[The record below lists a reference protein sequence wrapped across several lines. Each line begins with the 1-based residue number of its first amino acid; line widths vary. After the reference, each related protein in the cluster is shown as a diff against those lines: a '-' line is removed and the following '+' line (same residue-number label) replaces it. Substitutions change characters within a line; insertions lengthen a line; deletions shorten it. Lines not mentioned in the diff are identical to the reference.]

1 VEKHQGRLE
10 DMREVL
16 LSSKA
21 VEDLQ
26 WWIKNDKR
34 TALKLFELFEEIAKT
49 PFAGKGKPEALK
61 HGLSGCWSRRITD
74 EHRLVYEVT
83 ETYARVL
90 SCRFHYE

>member
-1 VEKHQGRLE
+1 
-10 DMREVL
+10 MRELL

-34 TALKLFELFEEIAKT
+34 TALKIVEFFDELPKS
-49 PFAGKGKPEALK
+49 PFTGKGKPEALR
-61 HGLSGCWSRRITD
+61 HNLSGCWSRRITD

-83 ETYARVL
+83 DSYVRIL
-90 SCRFHYE
+90 SCRFHYY